1 MNVAAMDHSPV
12 SPTSTATSL
21 RWFGWTDRGKV
32 RLNNEDAFV
41 GLQFDAR
48 EVQHLGRIGAASFQS
63 TDFAFAVSDGMG
75 GAKAGEFASRIAVE
89 KIANLLPRSFQQSAV
104 GLEAGFAD
112 VLTELFGET
121 HHALAY
127 VGSCYEECHGMEA
140 TLSLCWFTPG
150 WMYFGH
156 VGDSRI
162 YYLPA
167 REGGIKQLSHDDTH
181 VGWLY
186 RNGKLNEREARTHPR
201 RNVLQKALGGGNQ
214 FVDPQMGS
222 VGYEPGDI
230 FLLCTDGLVEGHY
243 NQHLVELLRSSGF
256 AGPDLNPA
264 QRLVESAV
272 DKDGR
277 DNTTALVIEVVG
289 S

>member
-1 MNVAAMDHSPV
+1 
-12 SPTSTATSL
+12 
-21 RWFGWTDRGKV
+21 
-32 RLNNEDAFV
+32 
-41 GLQFDAR
+41 
-48 EVQHLGRIGAASFQS
+48 
-63 TDFAFAVSDGMG
+63 
-75 GAKAGEFASRIAVE
+75 
-89 KIANLLPRSFQQSAV
+89 
-104 GLEAGFAD
+104 
-112 VLTELFGET
+112 
-121 HHALAY
+121 
-127 VGSCYEECHGMEA
+127 
-140 TLSLCWFTPG
+140 
-150 WMYFGH
+150 MYFGH

-243 NQHLVELLRSSGF
+243 NQHLVELLRSSEF